1 MSEHLFRSEAL
12 EHQKDRLHGEVLLR
26 PSISQSLL
34 VITLVI
40 FVSAVVGWLVTSKYA
55 KKETVSGWLEPNS
68 GIVRVYSNA
77 NAGKIKQILV
87 NEGEHVAKDQP
98 LAIING
104 DRILSNG
111 ENLEEKL
118 LREYE
123 KQKHTLERQLSRSEE
138 AYTLRRIDITQQ
150 LNASKEDL
158 EQLKKQIETLEKR
171 LTLSSQRSQSFKN
184 MLADGNISKAEF
196 DAALE
201 QELSLQNEK
210 QALQRS
216 EVNQKNRI
224 EQLQNQLLI
233 QPTEYQDEVDTL
245 DRTISDIAQQIAQ
258 LHGQRAY
265 IIRASKAG
273 KVTNLQVTEGQ
284 QTVANSPLMS
294 IVPSNSVMQAKL
306 LVPVRAAGFIKPNQ
320 TLEIRY
326 DAFPY
331 QKFGLYSGQVS
342 SVSDS
347 ILLPNEINGLP
358 VQTQEPVYL
367 VNAKLH
373 KDSINAFGQQLSLKS
388 GMTLSADVKLKD
400 RTLLEWLFEPLLS
413 IKGKI

>member
-196 DAALE
+196 DATLE

-245 DRTISDIAQQIAQ
+245 NRTISDIAQQIAQ